1 MIAKCRYVLKA
12 AVLVVGAA
20 AVLFMAGCGKSS
32 EIETPASGR
41 GGYSVV
47 DATKTRLDF
56 EHKPQRIVSLGLSA
70 DEVLLDM
77 VEPDRIA
84 ALTYLA
90 DDAGI
95 SPAADKAVRVK
106 GRVQSGSL
114 ESVLAQKPDLVL
126 VPNWTD
132 LNFVEL
138 LRGAGVNV
146 YVYKTPTTVK
156 EIKQTICE
164 LSNVVDERVA
174 GGKIVAGMEKEL
186 AFVRARVG
194 NIAPEE
200 HISVMALSYMGPFGA
215 KGTTFAD
222 ICNYAEVKNVVAEY
236 DLPPNAAFSEET
248 LIRLNPD
255 LLVIPSWKYDNEQDP
270 SKMREEILSKFG
282 DAFKTFRI
290 WVVPKQSYCCSK
302 IQIARSYPADRKDI
316 TCNIIIV
323 LYSVC
328 PQINTLQSFC
338 KIPNPQI
345 ISVQI
350 QSVNIMINIRMNE
363 RFDFSS
369 TRIIMEKPLIFC
381 TYPECA
387 VMGGTKL
394 PHPFSHF
401 V

>member
-1 MIAKCRYVLKA
+1 MVEQSHLASTEWVDIVNEENEVIAQASREQMRAERLRHRATYIVVHDGMGKI
-12 AVLVVGAA
+12 LVQRRTDTKDFLPGM
-20 AVLFMAGCGKSS
+20 L
-32 EIETPASGR
+32 
-41 GGYSVV
+41 
-47 DATKTRLDF
+47 DATAGGVV
-56 EHKPQRIVSLGLSA
+56 QA

-270 SKMREEILSKFG
+270 SKMREEILQNR
-282 DAFKTFRI
+282 A
-290 WVVPKQSYCCSK
+290 Y
-302 IQIARSYPADRKDI
+302 
-316 TCNIIIV
+316 
-323 LYSVC
+323 
-328 PQINTLQSFC
+328 
-338 KIPNPQI
+338 
-345 ISVQI
+345 
-350 QSVNIMINIRMNE
+350 QSVNAVKNKRVVQLRDTYLYSTTHYIVYAIRDLAE
-363 RFDFSS
+363 AA
-369 TRIIMEKPLIFC
+369 
-381 TYPECA
+381 YPE
-387 VMGGTKL
+387 K
-394 PHPFSHF
+394 FN
-401 V
+401 

>member
-56 EHKPQRIVSLGLSA
+56 EHKPQRIVSLGLST

-126 VPNWTD
+126 APNWTD

-186 AFVRARVG
+186 AFVRAKVG
-194 NIAPEE
+194 NLDAEDR
-200 HISVMALSYMGPFGA
+200 ISVMALSYMGPFGA
-215 KGTTFAD
+215 KGTTFDD
-222 ICNYAEVKNVVAEY
+222 ICSYANVRNLVGEY
-236 DLPPNAAFSEET
+236 DLPVNATFSQET
-248 LIRLNPD
+248 LVRLDPE
-255 LLVIPSWKYDNEQDP
+255 LLLLPSWKYDNEQDP
-270 SKMREEILSKFG
+270 AKLRDEILQNPAYQSV
-282 DAFKTFRI
+282 DAIKNNR
-290 WVVPKQSYCCSK
+290 VVQLHDTY
-302 IQIARSYPADRKDI
+302 
-316 TCNIIIV
+316 
-323 LYSVC
+323 LYSTTHYIV
-328 PQINTLQSFC
+328 FA
-338 KIPNPQI
+338 
-345 ISVQI
+345 
-350 QSVNIMINIRMNE
+350 IRE
-363 RFDFSS
+363 LAEAAYPDRF
-369 TRIIMEKPLIFC
+369 K
-381 TYPECA
+381 
-387 VMGGTKL
+387 
-394 PHPFSHF
+394 
-401 V
+401 